1 MLSLPPN
8 HAINPKL
15 SMLDFKEQV
24 EIANTK
30 ARYQELDNVGEEED
44 EEPTSPGME
53 RLVKEQSA
61 MSMIPFDDTTHSFD
75 FRKKKVTEM
84 SLNSKVYLPPP

>member
-1 MLSLPPN
+1 MVYESDILAVGCEASDAEKRVLSLPPN
-8 HAINPKL
+8 HAINPQL

-30 ARYQELDNVGEEED
+30 ATYQELDNVGEEED

-53 RLVKEQSA
+53 KVIREQSVL
-61 MSMIPFDDTTHSFD
+61 SMIPFDDTTH
-75 FRKKKVTEM
+75 
-84 SLNSKVYLPPP
+84 